1 MKIHPAQFPYFFYGT
16 LMEGGAYYD
25 RIKRFQASITTAYVS
40 GELYYNEYKDEKGN
54 LSVTAAL
61 KPSGVQRIKGTLFYG
76 SQCDSLELQSILDEL
91 EFNFHVKDKQSAEKE
106 KRDRVYLRNLVTCTT
121 ENGESHLAWCYLYF
135 SKMEPLRHLVNKNFD
150 EVVKFEKPSYEEYL
164 EIINQRQKKALN
176 H

>member
-40 GELYYNEYKDEKGN
+40 GELYYNEYKDEKGDP
-54 LSVTAAL
+54 SVTAAL

-91 EFNFHVKDKQSAEKE
+91 EFNFHVKDQKKV
-106 KRDRVYLRNLVTCTT
+106 KVRDRVYLRNLVTCTT

-135 SKMEPLRHLVNKNFD
+135 SKTEHLVHLVNEELD
-150 EVVKFEKPSYEEYL
+150 AEVKFKQSHYAEYI
-164 EIINQRQKKALN
+164 EIINQRQN
-176 H
+176 NSS